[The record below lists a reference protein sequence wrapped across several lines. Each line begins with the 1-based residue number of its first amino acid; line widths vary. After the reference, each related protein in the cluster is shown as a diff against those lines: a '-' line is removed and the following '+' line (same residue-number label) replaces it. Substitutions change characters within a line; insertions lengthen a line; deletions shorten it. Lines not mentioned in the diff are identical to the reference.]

1 MAGRYHHMPPS
12 MYKVRY
18 YSEKSPFKCMEKFSS
33 DELMW
38 LIASHKFP
46 IHKAVLTVNA
56 FHAFHRYSH

>member
-1 MAGRYHHMPPS
+1 MPPS

-18 YSEKSPFKCMEKFSS
+18 YSEKSPFKCMKKFSG

-38 LIASHKFP
+38 LIASHKFH
-46 IHKAVLTVNA
+46 IHKAVLTVTA